1 MALRLSSVRER
12 AESFISRLR
21 EEVSGV
27 GYILGFLLGGFTAL
41 VVVLLV
47 LSLGINSVA
56 RWNALRVASPNGAA
70 QVQND
75 EARDNLLIVSV
86 GENNEAQ
93 GFMAVRFD
101 PKTDSIFGVAIPES
115 AFLEIPGRGFE
126 QASASWEVG
135 ESVSLDMVSNF
146 IGVPFLSYITVS
158 PDTYTKILTDQSFAS
173 VPEGTLDTNLTQD
186 AVTRFTELFDTTL
199 SEDVAVVP
207 LPVKPISLG
216 EQTFFEPRRDEI
228 ADLLKTWWG
237 VEIEDQQAA
246 TRVIVYNGSGVPG
259 IAGIAAQ
266 QLIRGGVRVVD
277 TKNADRFDY
286 AATSIIVQNGPVTN
300 GHQVVEVLGAG
311 EVIEQPADQRVADVV
326 VIIGKDYR
334 PPSLPSE

>member
-21 EEVSGV
+21 EGISGV
-27 GYILGFLLGGFTAL
+27 GYVLGFLLGGFTAL

-158 PDTYTKILTDQSFAS
+158 PDTYTKILTEQSFAS
-173 VPEGTLDTNLTQD
+173 VPEGTLDTNLAED
-186 AVTRFTELFDTTL
+186 AVTRFTELFDATL

-286 AATSIIVQNGPVTN
+286 AATSIIVQNGPVAN
-300 GHQVVEVLGAG
+300 GHQVAEVLGAG
-311 EVIEQPADQRVADVV
+311 EVIEQPADQRVADIV